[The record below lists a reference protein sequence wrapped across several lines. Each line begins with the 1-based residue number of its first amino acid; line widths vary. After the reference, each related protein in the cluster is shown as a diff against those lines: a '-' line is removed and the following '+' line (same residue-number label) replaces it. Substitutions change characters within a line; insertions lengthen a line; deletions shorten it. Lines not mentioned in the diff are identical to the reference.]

1 MNRYKLLKIKKY
13 NNGYLVYGNFCK
25 AICDN
30 IEDIYD
36 VFLCY
41 GKNKDE
47 IIDFVN
53 QLLKGIK

>member
-1 MNRYKLLKIKKY
+1 MSRYKYLKIKKY
-13 NNGYLVYGNFCK
+13 GEGYLVYSNFCK
-25 AICDN
+25 ALCDT
-30 IEDIYD
+30 IEDIYNI
-36 VFLCY
+36 FLCY